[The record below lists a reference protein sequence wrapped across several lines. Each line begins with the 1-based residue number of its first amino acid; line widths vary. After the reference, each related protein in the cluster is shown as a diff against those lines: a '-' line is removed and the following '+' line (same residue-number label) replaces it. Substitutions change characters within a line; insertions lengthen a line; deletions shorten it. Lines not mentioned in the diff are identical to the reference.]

1 MKRKYIYSFVLSIF
15 TFVVVMMSLT
25 GCDKLSMHDDDCVAI
40 MDSAA
45 LDMHNMDYA
54 SATQKLQR
62 VLEHTGNKMH
72 RMSADLLMMRISILL
87 SKNKDFYDYRNDA
100 EQCMLSLKEEAPY
113 FSERRMV
120 IWHYVQSSYYRIS
133 AFYFHLMRQ
142 DKEQQEV
149 LDSLNAHPEWLDAD
163 SLNLTT
169 RLEPRE
175 LMLSAQLVSVAD
187 QLADSGRYE
196 QALDTLANV
205 LHKINAHHLK
215 YNNVAEDDTLTLTGY
230 ESDSPMSREM
240 MWIHN
245 PEIIAVPEWMATVR
259 EELSI
264 VYGAMGDKQ
273 ASNYNHNVFYDI
285 LDATRQDMHVEQRH
299 DTLLLESRKLNLF
312 ILLFVIFAVV
322 AIVFVVIATKRL
334 TLGSKKKYEKLSK
347 CLDICSRLA
356 DGDNAEEDVRK
367 LFPDIE
373 GEWTT
378 FGDATTQKGKTE
390 LKMIKPFDRELLT
403 LIQVFYRWFEQNTD
417 YYVSQKEQQEN
428 VESEI
433 YMQQRR
439 MDENKRQHVERS
451 TAISIVHG
459 ITPFLDRAIH
469 QVEKGNDYVD
479 YELLREYVEKINAYN
494 DVLGHWVKV
503 RQGSVTLNV
512 ENFSLAPLLDTLRKG
527 HRSFDNK
534 QITLSIA
541 QSEDVVKADKALTLF
556 MMNTLLDNAR
566 KYTPEGGRVSLNV
579 ESAEGYVEVSVEDS
593 GSGLSDADKDMINN
607 MKVYDSSQIGLGNDA
622 DGQIKKNK
630 GFGFG
635 LMNCRGIIEKYRK
648 SGRLFD
654 VCLFGVESE
663 LGKGSRFFFRLP
675 KGVVR
680 NFCLIMMFMFSINM
694 SAQTYENYIDS
705 VYDANVAGNYEAAT
719 HYAECVITKLNEAYR
734 QQTGMSE
741 PLMSLYNSGTQYAE
755 LQWYADGVDVDY
767 VLITQLRN
775 EVSLAALS
783 LVDRELYRYNIEAL
797 LRMSKLMSQDP
808 TIEEDCLKLKN
819 ANAGKNLILILS
831 GIILFFSFAIYFL
844 IYYRHTLLPVF
855 NMRQLV
861 EFLKR
866 MFSADDEHLP
876 RLLHEGVSSIHLADA
891 VKVKLTNRSEYYDGE
906 GNYNHDIPMA
916 IEFEG
921 EKHSLGSISLALH
934 GSELTR
940 AEHIIMELISKFTSI
955 HVFFASIKV
964 EQQANTLELLE
975 DQRMSAEAEQ
985 QRLHVQNM
993 VLDNC
998 LSTIK
1003 HETMYYPN
1011 RILQLL
1017 EDEGGKVDI
1026 SEVRDVLRYYR
1037 EVFGLLSENAN
1048 RQLSRGIV
1056 KLQKISIE
1064 DLAKYA
1070 KKSFERQNRKQMLP
1084 VDFVVT
1090 GKCENCVRGDIVL
1103 LQYMLDMLLSLVF
1116 EKKTSGKVE
1125 LNFENSQGFIKF
1137 ALSDSRIER
1146 SEEENAKLFY
1156 ADSMYYDDKN
1166 DLLVG
1171 AQYLIVKQII
1181 RDHDERL
1188 NHVGC
1193 RIYAEG
1199 NKVVFTLPKV

>member
-1 MKRKYIYSFVLSIF
+1 MKRKYIYSIVLSIV
-15 TFVVVMMSLT
+15 TFVVVMTSLT
-25 GCDKLSMHDDDCVAI
+25 GCDKLLMHDDDCVVI

-45 LDMHNMDYA
+45 LDLHDMDYA
-54 SATQKLQR
+54 AATQKLRR
-62 VLEHTGNKMH
+62 VLTHTGNKMH
-72 RMSADLLMMRISILL
+72 KMSADLFMMRISIQL

-100 EQCMLSLKEEAPY
+100 EQCMHSLNEEAPY
-113 FSERRMV
+113 FDDVRMLV
-120 IWHYVQSSYYRIS
+120 WHYVQSSYYRIS

-142 DKEQQEV
+142 DAERQEM

-169 RLEPRE
+169 RLEPYE
-175 LMLSAQLVSVAD
+175 QMLSTQMVRVAD
-187 QLADSGRYE
+187 QLAESGRYE
-196 QALDTLANV
+196 QALDTLASV
-205 LHKINAHHLK
+205 LHKINVHHLK
-215 YNNVAEDDTLTLTGY
+215 YNNVADDDTLTLTGLD
-230 ESDSPMSREM
+230 SDSMVSREM

-285 LDATRQDMHVEQRH
+285 LDATRQDMQMEQRH
-299 DTLLLESRKLNLF
+299 DTLISESRKLNLF

-322 AIVFVVIATKRL
+322 SVVFIVITTKRL
-334 TLGSKKKYEKLSK
+334 TRNSRTRREKLSK
-347 CLDICSRLA
+347 CLDICTRLA
-356 DGDNAEEDVRK
+356 DGDNVDDEVRE

-373 GEWTT
+373 GEWENY
-378 FGDATTQKGKTE
+378 GEVSAQGVKVNMK
-390 LKMIKPFDRELLT
+390 KIKPFDRELLT
-403 LIQVFYRWFEQNTD
+403 LIQVFNRWFVQNAE
-417 YYVSQKEQQEN
+417 YYVSQKELQEN

-433 YMQQRR
+433 YMHQRR

-459 ITPFLDRAIH
+459 IMPFLDRAIH
-469 QVEKGNDYVD
+469 QVEKGDEYVD

-512 ENFSLAPLLDTLRKG
+512 ENFVLAPLLDTLRKG

-534 QITLSIA
+534 QITLSIV
-541 QSEDVVKADKALTLF
+541 QSDDVVKADKALTLF

-566 KYTPEGGRVSLNV
+566 KYTPEGGNV
-579 ESAEGYVEVSVEDS
+579 ALTVDSGDSYVEISVADTGNGLTVEDQ
-593 GSGLSDADKDMINN
+593 DMINN
-607 MKVYDSSQIGLGNDA
+607 MKVYDSSQIGLSNDS

-654 VCLFGVESE
+654 VCKFGVESE
-663 LGKGSRFFFRLP
+663 SGKGSRFFFRLP
-675 KGVVR
+675 KGVIR
-680 NFCLIMMFMFSINM
+680 NFCMICMLMFSFGV
-694 SAQTYENYIDS
+694 SAQTFENYIDS
-705 VYDANVAGNYEAAT
+705 IYDANVAGDYEAAT
-719 HYAECVITKLNEAYR
+719 MFADYAIAQLNESYN
-734 QQTGMSE
+734 QQTGKSE
-741 PLMSLYNSGTQYAE
+741 PLMSLYDSGTQYAE
-755 LQWYADGVDVDY
+755 LQWYRDGVDVDY

-783 LVDRELYRYNIEAL
+783 LVNRELYRYNIEAL
-797 LRMSKLMSQDP
+797 MRMSKLMSQDP
-808 TIEEDCLKLKN
+808 TIEEDCIKLKN
-819 ANAGKNLILILS
+819 ANAGKNLMLILS
-831 GIILFFSFAIYFL
+831 GIILFVSFAVYFL
-844 IYYRHTLLPVF
+844 LYYRHTLLPVF
-855 NMRQLV
+855 NMRQLA
-861 EFLKR
+861 EFLRR
-866 MFSADDEHLP
+866 MFSAEEAQLP
-876 RLLHEGVSSIHLADA
+876 RLLHEGVSSIYLADA
-891 VKVKLTNRSEYYDGE
+891 VKVKLTNGNEYSDGD
-906 GNYNHDIPMA
+906 GNYNLDIPMT

-921 EKHSLGSISLALH
+921 EKHSLGSLSIALH
-934 GSELTR
+934 DTELSSS
-940 AEHIIMELISKFTSI
+940 EHIIMELISKFTSI
-955 HVFFASIKV
+955 HLFYASIKV

-993 VLDNC
+993 VMDNC

-1011 RILQLL
+1011 RILQLID
-1017 EDEGGKVDI
+1017 EDAKADI
-1026 SEVRDVLRYYR
+1026 TEIRDVLKYYR

-1048 RQLSRGIV
+1048 RQLSRSIV
-1056 KLQKISIE
+1056 KLQRISLD

-1070 KKSFERQNRKQMLP
+1070 RKSFEKQNKKQMIP
-1084 VDFVVT
+1084 VDFEVT
-1090 GKCENCVRGDIVL
+1090 GKCENYVRGDIVL
-1103 LQYMLDMLLSLVF
+1103 LQYVLDMLLSLVF
-1116 EKKTSGKVE
+1116 ETKTSGKVE

-1146 SEEENAKLFY
+1146 SEEENSKLFY
-1156 ADSMYYDDKN
+1156 ADSMYYDDKS

-1188 NHVGC
+1188 NHIGC
-1193 RIYAEG
+1193 RIYADG